1 MSIRVRGTIAI
12 VRKSSRRGDFNVGDL
27 ATEIGEFEV
36 KDSLIEEYEPGHYTG
51 EFLIK
56 WIEPDSFAWRGKVF
70 VKNRATLDE
79 IFIDEAEEGGTPPA
93 PPPEPDPIDS
103 TPEAAPVAVKTTH
116 RHQSTEASVSASPS
130 PSAPAP
136 SSTQAQAP
144 AHASPEKLDKP
155 TGESTTKDARA
166 ADTNAADVD
175 ADAVLFGDELH
186 ALLMQHAPMKLDPTV
201 DRTQF
206 RTQRDRLKALGYGFD
221 PKAQTWSMR
230 ELAEEQA

>member
-175 ADAVLFGDELH
+175 ADAARADEAGPDRGPHAVPNSTRPAEGAGLRLRSKGSDLVDARVGRRTGVTASTATAKLH
-186 ALLMQHAPMKLDPTV
+186 L
-201 DRTQF
+201 
-206 RTQRDRLKALGYGFD
+206 Y
-221 PKAQTWSMR
+221 
-230 ELAEEQA
+230 